1 MRRIELDAKSWMKIL
16 DFYQDLLKALG
27 APEWHGRNLNALID
41 SMIWGGINELD
52 PPYIVRIENLSL
64 TSEEIRDHVE
74 DVREY
79 MSRAREEYRTQK
91 GKDIEVEFEL
101 VP

>member
-41 SMIWGGINELD
+41 SMIWGGINELVVS
-52 PPYIVRIENLSL
+52 I
-64 TSEEIRDHVE
+64 
-74 DVREY
+74 
-79 MSRAREEYRTQK
+79 
-91 GKDIEVEFEL
+91 
-101 VP
+101 